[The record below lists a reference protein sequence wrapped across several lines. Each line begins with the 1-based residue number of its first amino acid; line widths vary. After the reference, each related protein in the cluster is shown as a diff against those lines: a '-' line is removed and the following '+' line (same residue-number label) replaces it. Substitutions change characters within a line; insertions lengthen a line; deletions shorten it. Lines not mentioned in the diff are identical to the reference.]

1 MNLREWYEDLP
12 AGGRRRRIRDLGF
25 DPDYLYQLAYG
36 IEDSRTGRTRQP
48 GIELC
53 RRLIAADARLS
64 LPELRPDVWGE
75 QPKIS
80 EQAA

>member
-1 MNLREWYEDLP
+1 MNLRDWYESFP
-12 AGGRRRRIRDLGF
+12 AGERRKSIKDLGF

-36 IEDSRTGRTRQP
+36 IEDSKTGRVRQP

-53 RRLIAADARLS
+53 RRLISADSRLT

-75 QPKIS
+75 PEPAK
-80 EQAA
+80 AAA